1 MMIEV
6 KNVVEVKIG
15 RIDVVAA
22 AAAVAAVVVVVAA
35 AVVINLIK
43 IGMWTRKVEI
53 SYLNPRI
60 IAVEDR

>member
-15 RIDVVAA
+15 RIDVVA